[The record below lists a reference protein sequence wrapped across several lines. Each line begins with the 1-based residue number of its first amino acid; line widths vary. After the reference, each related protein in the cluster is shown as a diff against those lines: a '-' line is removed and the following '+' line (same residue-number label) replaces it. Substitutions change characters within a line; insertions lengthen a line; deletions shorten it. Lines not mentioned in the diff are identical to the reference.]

1 MSERGKQVK
10 EATRVALCAEHR
22 DSLKRD
28 RGWQDR
34 QRAARAAQRKR
45 LKALTREQS
54 LFDVGSERPIVR

>member
-1 MSERGKQVK
+1 M
-10 EATRVALCAEHR
+10 ALCAEHR